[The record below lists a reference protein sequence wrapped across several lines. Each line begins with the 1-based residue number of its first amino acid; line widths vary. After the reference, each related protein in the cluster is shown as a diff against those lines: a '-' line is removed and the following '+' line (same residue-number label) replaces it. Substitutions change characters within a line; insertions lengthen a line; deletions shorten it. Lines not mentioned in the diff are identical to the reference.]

1 MLAQHVQACGHRK
14 HSHDSMDDWDGREPS
29 AACSVH
35 GPLYRSEGA
44 WQRFCMKHHLE
55 HALFAWLVLVAY
67 VLKSNQEFI
76 CAPGD
81 ICGALA
87 GTVRS
92 GHSVPEQP
100 QL

>member
-1 MLAQHVQACGHRK
+1 
-14 HSHDSMDDWDGREPS
+14 
-29 AACSVH
+29 
-35 GPLYRSEGA
+35 
-44 WQRFCMKHHLE
+44 MKHHLE

-67 VLKSNQEFI
+67 VLKSDTELT